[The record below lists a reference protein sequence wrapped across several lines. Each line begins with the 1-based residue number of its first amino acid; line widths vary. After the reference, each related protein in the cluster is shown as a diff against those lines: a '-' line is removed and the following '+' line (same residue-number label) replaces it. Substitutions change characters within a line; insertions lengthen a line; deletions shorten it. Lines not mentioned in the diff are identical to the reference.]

1 MDVTAY
7 EHHSALYHRYEDARL
22 LQKYK
27 TYAKWTIAS
36 VFPEADF
43 KTDLRGNNMLERDY
57 QSMGAIL
64 VNNLTAKLVKLLFP
78 VGLSFFRI
86 EESRELQ
93 EQLREITQ
101 GQKINIPELQNLAC
115 NALLRNA
122 GYAQL
127 HQLVKTLIVTGN
139 ALIVRR
145 GQKLSVYS
153 PKNFVVFRDQDG
165 TVMDC
170 ILKESMAFGGAPAV
184 VKSLQRLSG
193 KQPYDTVDLYTRIRR
208 LDDGRYEVSQEIQE
222 IAIGEPIVYAHN
234 LCPYIPVV
242 WGLVNGDSYGHG
254 IVQDYAGDFAKLSM
268 LSEALSKYQVDAC
281 KVVNL
286 VKAGAGGDI
295 DALATAQCGQWV
307 QADPDA
313 VGKTQPGNVQIIAQ
327 ILQDLNQIIQR
338 LSIAFMYTSNVRDA
352 QRVTA
357 EEIRQKVNEA
367 DQALGGVYSQLS
379 EGLHKPLAYL
389 LLAEISQP
397 MGILIMA
404 NKVQVRILT
413 GTAALGRSNNTER
426 LLQATQVLGVLI
438 PALTQVSRRFN
449 TQKIVD
455 QTLLNYGVILDD
467 VLKSEA
473 QLRKEA
479 QMQQQQMQALQMAQ
493 AGAQNAQNIGNMM
506 QGF

>member
-1 MDVTAY
+1 MDTTSHEKYQTLY
-7 EHHSALYHRYEDARL
+7 ERYKDQRL
-22 LQKYK
+22 LEKYK
-27 TYAKWTIAS
+27 TYAKWTVSSI
-36 VFPEADF
+36 FPEADF
-43 KTDLRGNNMLERDY
+43 KDDLKGNNILQRDY

-78 VGLSFFRI
+78 VGLSFFRVQ
-86 EESRELQ
+86 EDKQMERELQ
-93 EQLREITQ
+93 RLND
-101 GQKINIPELQNLAC
+101 GAKINLAQLQNLAST
-115 NALLRNA
+115 ALLRNA

-127 HQLVKTLIVTGN
+127 HTLIKTLIVTGN
-139 ALIVRR
+139 ALVVRR

-153 PKNFVVFRDQDG
+153 PKNYTIFRDQDG

-170 ILKESMAFGGAPAV
+170 ILKQSMAYGGAPQV

-208 LDDGRYEVSQEIQE
+208 LRDGRYEVSQQIQDVRVN
-222 IAIGEPIVYAHN
+222 EPIVYAHN

-242 WGLVNGDSYGHG
+242 WSLVNGDSYGHG
-254 IVQDYAGDFAKLSM
+254 IVQDYAGDFAKLSI
-268 LSEALSKYQVDAC
+268 LSEAVSKYQVDAC

-286 VKAGAGGDI
+286 VKAGTGCDI
-295 DALATAQCGQWV
+295 DALADAQCGEWV

-313 VGKTQPGNVQIIAQ
+313 VGKTEPGNVAVIQS
-327 ILQDLNQIIQR
+327 ILEDLNQIIQR

-357 EEIRQKVNEA
+357 QEIRQKVNEA

-379 EGLHKPLAYL
+379 EALHKPLAYL

-397 MGILIMA
+397 MGALIIG
-404 NKVQVRILT
+404 KRVRVRILT
-413 GTAALGRSNNTER
+413 GTAALGRNNNTER
-426 LLQATQVLGVLI
+426 LLQASQVLSVII

-455 QTLLNYGVILDD
+455 QTLINYGVILDD
-467 VLKSEA
+467 VLKSEEELKKES
-473 QLRKEA
+473 QLA
-479 QMQQQQMQALQMAQ
+479 QQQLESLQMAQ
-493 AGAQNAQNIGNMM
+493 AGGQNAQNIDNLM